1 MVRPLATGRFR
12 DRPRPSWSL
21 HKVHSPTNR
30 TFPDLTGPPPLRS
43 ASRPSGGQRRDR
55 GRLAMTDTP
64 KALPVST
71 PSKYVVGEPDSSGTS
86 VTISEASKRL
96 GVSVSTL
103 RRRLQKGEVA
113 GAYKT
118 GGPDGLEWRIPVT
131 YLPEPSSTPEV
142 RSDSVEVVEL
152 RSRLEVSEALRLR
165 AESEVDNLR
174 RALSDAL
181 TKIPPAIAPPPP
193 TPKKRW
199 WSRSEK

>member
-1 MVRPLATGRFR
+1 
-12 DRPRPSWSL
+12 
-21 HKVHSPTNR
+21 
-30 TFPDLTGPPPLRS
+30 
-43 ASRPSGGQRRDR
+43 
-55 GRLAMTDTP
+55 MTDTP

-193 TPKKRW
+193 TPTPKKRW